1 MNANRAGRGSRR
13 RSALNRRKSSQI
25 TIPKAYPPQNQRLV
39 NSHPAKFDNPIDPLL
54 NADFMSPH
62 DLSPAE
68 IQAGAEL
75 EDSWADEESVETVVP
90 IAKRPTKTVASP
102 ATSLLTERI
111 HPLKNPEISP
121 AVLEIA
127 DKQDPI
133 LPQGIQTV
141 CGDPIQDELKQHTE
155 PMDFSFSDAFPCTPI
170 ESFSSTDTLPGV
182 PIEATHGGDIPGL
195 TNAKRVSMP
204 KSMLNGLLDIIGDT
218 NPVEE
223 RISLPIRP
231 WFLAEHA
238 WRRQPRQHYL
248 FDWMILEEPT
258 LHEQP
263 SSKQLVERGFRQ
275 NFADQM
281 DYQIRMHAELE
292 RERQEARA
300 GKRASVKKIWNDSWD
315 SDNPSLARLSHV
327 APPSDYAESE

>member
-1 MNANRAGRGSRR
+1 MNATRAGRGSRR
-13 RSALNRRKSSQI
+13 RSAFNRRKSSQV
-25 TIPKAYPPQNQRLV
+25 TIPKANPPQNQRLV
-39 NSHPAKFDNPIDPLL
+39 NSHPARFDEPIDPLL

-75 EDSWADEESVETVVP
+75 EDSWADEESVETAVP
-90 IAKRPTKTVASP
+90 IAKRSTKTVASP

-111 HPLKNPEISP
+111 HPLKTPEISP

-133 LPQGIQTV
+133 LPPGIQTV
-141 CGDPIQDELKQHTE
+141 CGDPIQDKHKQHTE
-155 PMDFSFSDAFPCTPI
+155 PMDFSFSDAFPCTPT

-182 PIEATHGGDIPGL
+182 PIDDTHGGDIPGL
-195 TNAKRVSMP
+195 TNAKRVAMP

-218 NPVEE
+218 DPVNE
-223 RISLPIRP
+223 RIFLPTRP

-238 WRRQPRQHYL
+238 WCRQPRQHYL
-248 FDWMILEEPT
+248 FDWMVLEEPT

-263 SSKQLVERGFRQ
+263 SSKKLVERGFRQ
-275 NFADQM
+275 NFADQV

-292 RERQEARA
+292 RARREALA
-300 GKRASVKKIWNDSWD
+300 GKRASMRKVWNDSWD
-315 SDNPSLARLSHV
+315 SDNPSLACLSHV